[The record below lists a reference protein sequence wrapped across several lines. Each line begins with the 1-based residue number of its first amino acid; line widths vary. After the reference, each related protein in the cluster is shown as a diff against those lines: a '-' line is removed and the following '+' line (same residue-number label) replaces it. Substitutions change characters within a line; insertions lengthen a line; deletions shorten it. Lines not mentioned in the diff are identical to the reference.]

1 MNAPTADETSRSHEA
16 VDRLKQPAFE
26 LVALAASAGGLNA
39 LSQVLS
45 GLPAGFPAATVVVQH
60 LDPNH
65 RSLMVDIFSRRTSLP
80 VQQVQQGDRLCPG
93 VIYIAPPNYH
103 TLVNSDGTF
112 DLSQSERVRFVRP
125 SADRLFESVA
135 ANYGKRAIA
144 VVLTGTG
151 KDGSTGIQAIKQ
163 QGGLVIAQDQAT
175 AQFFSMPEAAIRT
188 GMVDFVLPLAEIS
201 TKLIAL
207 VETNP

>member
-1 MNAPTADETSRSHEA
+1 MNAPTADEVNRSHE
-16 VDRLKQPAFE
+16 VDHSKQTAFE

-39 LSQVLS
+39 LSEVLS
-45 GLPAGFPAATVVVQH
+45 GLPANFPAATVVVQH

-65 RSLMVDIFSRRTSLP
+65 RSLMVDILNRRTVLP
-80 VQQVQQGDRLCPG
+80 VEQAKQGDRLCPG

-112 DLSQSERVRFVRP
+112 DLSQSARVQFVRP
-125 SADRLFESVA
+125 SADCLFESVA
-135 ANYGKRAIA
+135 VSYGKRAIA
-144 VVLTGTG
+144 VVLTGSG

-163 QGGLVIAQDQAT
+163 QGGLVIAQDKAS
-175 AQFFSMPEAAIRT
+175 AQYFSMPEAAIRT